1 MSTGVRSGDGVVTI
15 TYRFFSSTAVVPSQN
30 PSTAG
35 QPVTFTPTVTGSSP
49 SGTVDFKDGGS
60 SISGCGAQPVGSGTA
75 TCTTSSLSVGSHS
88 VTAVYGGDT
97 DNQGSTSSPLT
108 QTVQATT
115 TTGLG
120 SSLNPSTVGQ
130 SVTLTATVTGS
141 SPTGTVDFKDGG
153 SSISGC
159 SARPVSGG
167 SASCT
172 TSSLSVGGHTVTAV
186 YGGDTDNQGSTSSPL
201 MQTVNQVATTTAL
214 GSSLNPSTFGQ
225 SVTVTAT
232 VTGSGPTGS
241 VDFKDGGSSIS
252 GCNAQPVSGG
262 RPPAPPPA

>member
-1 MSTGVRSGDGVVTI
+1 
-15 TYRFFSSTAVVPSQN
+15 
-30 PSTAG
+30 
-35 QPVTFTPTVTGSSP
+35 
-49 SGTVDFKDGGS
+49 
-60 SISGCGAQPVGSGTA
+60 
-75 TCTTSSLSVGSHS
+75 
-88 VTAVYGGDT
+88 
-97 DNQGSTSSPLT
+97 
-108 QTVQATT
+108 
-115 TTGLG
+115 
-120 SSLNPSTVGQ
+120 
-130 SVTLTATVTGS
+130 
-141 SPTGTVDFKDGG
+141 
-153 SSISGC
+153 
-159 SARPVSGG
+159 
-167 SASCT
+167 
-172 TSSLSVGGHTVTAV
+172 VTAV